1 MQTDM
6 SLAGVGNWVRRA
18 WLLPLILSLFGCG
31 GSADETP
38 ASVQATAGETQ
49 ASTQATADGAPASTP
64 ATSIPEGLRGQWE
77 TILTYVP
84 PFYSGPYAAT
94 PPGGDGSIGITFYFW
109 PDGRYQHFWN
119 LATSYF
125 GGNCFR
131 TAGWDEFGTV
141 SGTGSEFTFSPGRA
155 SYLSTDSCGQ
165 SKILDP
171 APVTAASHTLTLD
184 RDNSGWPILRMSF
197 PNGELVLEKCKRCQ

>member
-1 MQTDM
+1 M
-6 SLAGVGNWVRRA
+6 
-18 WLLPLILSLFGCG
+18 
-31 GSADETP
+31 
-38 ASVQATAGETQ
+38 
-49 ASTQATADGAPASTP
+49 
-64 ATSIPEGLRGQWE
+64 
-77 TILTYVP
+77 
-84 PFYSGPYAAT
+84 
-94 PPGGDGSIGITFYFW
+94 
-109 PDGRYQHFWN
+109 
-119 LATSYF
+119 
-125 GGNCFR
+125 
-131 TAGWDEFGTV
+131 